1 MTPQAIPKRGFT
13 LMVILLLAIALS
25 AIALV
30 YTRHEAR
37 VLFMEQESLSRKRDA
52 LNTEYHRLQLE
63 QSAYGAYHEIEAR
76 APRDLGLRAPSPE
89 EIYLIGDQGGYFF
102 TGLEPTTSPAS
113 LVQNDSPADATE
125 RQE

>member
-1 MTPQAIPKRGFT
+1 MSVRTTQRRGFT
-13 LMVILLLAIALS
+13 LMVMLLLAIALS
-25 AIALV
+25 AVALV

-37 VLFMEQESLSRKRDA
+37 VLHMEQESLSRKRDA

-89 EIYLIGDQGGYFF
+89 EIYLIGDQGGYSF
-102 TGLEPTTSPAS
+102 TGLELNTTAPV
-113 LVQNDSPADATE
+113 VQNGLPVDATE